1 MVSPPEPDRYMSV
14 EEQERFPRGLEG
26 QGQPSTEG
34 QRISITVGRQAVAG
48 CRDRADVDTNNKPVP
63 VSD

>member
-1 MVSPPEPDRYMSV
+1 MCV

-34 QRISITVGRQAVAG
+34 QRISVTVGRQVMAG
-48 CRDRADVDTNNKPVP
+48 CRDRAVVDTNNKPVP